1 MRFRAGSYGVGP
13 NRLSTMKIR
22 EIAKLVD
29 GEIVG
34 APVDETYEVKKAFA
48 SDLMSDVL
56 RFHMDDTVLIT
67 GLCNNQTMRTS
78 EMADLR
84 VVLIGRDKQPDADML
99 ELAEDSDITIIKS
112 KYSIFK
118 LSGILYAAGIEPL
131 Y

>member
-1 MRFRAGSYGVGP
+1 MDGV
-13 NRLSTMKIR
+13 
-22 EIAKLVD
+22 
-29 GEIVG
+29 IVG
-34 APVDETYEVKKAFA
+34 APADDSYEVEKAFA

-56 RFHMDDTVLIT
+56 RFSMDETVLVT

-84 VVLIGRDKQPDADML
+84 VVVIGRDKQPDQDML
-99 ELAEDSDITIIKS
+99 DLAEEMDITLIKS

-118 LSGILYAAGIEPL
+118 ISGILYGAGIEPL

>member
-1 MRFRAGSYGVGP
+1 
-13 NRLSTMKIR
+13 MKIR
-22 EIAKLVD
+22 EIAQLVD

-34 APVDETYEVKKAFA
+34 APVDEEYEVKKAFA

-56 RFHMDDTVLIT
+56 RFHMVDCVLIT

-118 LSGILYAAGIEPL
+118 LSGILFAAGIQPL

>member
-1 MRFRAGSYGVGP
+1 
-13 NRLSTMKIR
+13 MKVK

-34 APVDETYEVKKAFA
+34 APVDETYEVSAPVDETYEVKKAFA

-84 VVLIGRDKQPDADML
+84 VVLIGRDKQPDEDML
-99 ELAEDSDITIIKS
+99 ELAEDADITIIKS

>member
-1 MRFRAGSYGVGP
+1 
-13 NRLSTMKIR
+13 MKVK

-56 RFHMDDTVLIT
+56 RSHMDDTVLIT

-84 VVLIGRDKQPDADML
+84 VVLIGRDKQPDEDML
-99 ELAEDSDITIIKS
+99 ELAEDADITIIKS

>member
-1 MRFRAGSYGVGP
+1 
-13 NRLSTMKIR
+13 MKIK
-22 EIAKLVD
+22 EIARLVD

-34 APVDETYEVKKAFA
+34 APADDSYEVEKAFA

-56 RFHMDDTVLIT
+56 RFSMEDTVLIT

-84 VVLIGRDKQPDADML
+84 VVLIGRDKQPDAEML

-112 KYSIFK
+112 RYSLFK
-118 LSGILYAAGIEPL
+118 LSGILYNAGIKPL

>member
-1 MRFRAGSYGVGP
+1 M
-13 NRLSTMKIR
+13 TIQ

-29 GEIVG
+29 GVIVG
-34 APVDETYEVKKAFA
+34 APADDTYEVEKAFA

-56 RFHMDDTVLIT
+56 RFSMDETVLIT
-67 GLCNNQTMRTS
+67 GLCNNQTIRTA

-84 VVLIGRDKQPDADML
+84 VVLLGRDKQPDLDML
-99 ELAEDSDITIIKS
+99 VLAEDSDITLIKS

-118 LSGILYAAGIEPL
+118 LSGLLYGAGIKPL